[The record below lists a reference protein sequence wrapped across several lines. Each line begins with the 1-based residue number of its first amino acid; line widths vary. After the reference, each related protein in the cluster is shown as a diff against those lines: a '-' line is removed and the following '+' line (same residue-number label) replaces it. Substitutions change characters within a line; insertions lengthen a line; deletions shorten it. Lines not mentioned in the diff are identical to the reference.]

1 MMDEENN
8 DVSDPLPAT
17 QESETGSDLIDLYM
31 KEINSIPLLTAEQEH
46 QLAQRVRAGDQ
57 EARRLMIMSNLRLVV
72 SIAKKYIGRGVA
84 LLDLIEEGNLG
95 LIRAVD
101 KFDPQKGN
109 RFSTYASWWIKQYIS
124 RAIAD
129 HGRTVRLPVHVT
141 ELINK
146 WIKVSRQLAQK
157 LGRKP
162 TVSEVANEMGISEEK
177 VKYISKLAQKPTF
190 LETPMSESD
199 DECQFIDLLTDID
212 AVSPMEQVDQ
222 DMQHEELMR
231 ILDQLK
237 EKEREIIKLR
247 FGLEDGIPRTLEE
260 IGNMFNLTR
269 ERVRQI
275 EVEAMSKIR
284 RIINSENKTMS

>member
-1 MMDEENN
+1 MMNEEDN
-8 DVSDPLPAT
+8 DLSDPIPTT

-46 QLAQRVRAGDQ
+46 QLAQRVHSGDQ
-57 EARRLMIMSNLRLVV
+57 EARRLMIISNLRLVV
-72 SIAKKYIGRGVA
+72 SIAKKYVGKGVA

-146 WIKVSRQLAQK
+146 WIKVSRRLAQK

-177 VKYISKLAQKPTF
+177 VKHISKLAQKPTF

-199 DECQFIDLLTDID
+199 DECQFIDLLTDIN
-212 AVSPMEQVDQ
+212 AVSPIEQVDQ

-237 EKEREIIKLR
+237 EKERKIIKLR
-247 FGLEDGIPRTLEE
+247 FGLEDGVPHTLEE

-284 RIINSENKTMS
+284 RIISNEGKTTT